1 MRSSTPTSTHHAQVH
16 KAVWN
21 APPMMLMLEG
31 GVVDVDVDV
40 ELDGHLDPCS
50 PESADAAANNT
61 CTGIVSVSPL
71 PGMEVRGSTAIC
83 QLNLHGG

>member
-1 MRSSTPTSTHHAQVH
+1 MGHQPLCCAQVH

-21 APPMMLMLEG
+21 APPMMLQLEG

-40 ELDGHLDPCS
+40 ELDGHLDPC
-50 PESADAAANNT
+50 PESSHAAANNNT

-71 PGMEVRGSTAIC
+71 PGMEVS
-83 QLNLHGG
+83 LSV